1 MMLQIVGTAAIG
13 LLKGASQHNSYVH
26 AVNSTYLM
34 ATGAQRQIFSVLGT
48 MGITMGYTSVI
59 YQPPEQAEKPDTN
72 VSPAVNIVKLARN
85 L

>member
-34 ATGAQRQIFSVLGT
+34 ATGAQ
-48 MGITMGYTSVI
+48 
-59 YQPPEQAEKPDTN
+59 
-72 VSPAVNIVKLARN
+72 
-85 L
+85 